1 MYIQVYLN
9 IYFSNTISSEYD
21 FIFNVYLNIMKKYKN
36 IFLTAIFIVAGM
48 LAVMTNLHKSN
59 KNVLKNSIK
68 LNAYY
73 NVKSTTNNKS
83 ANYQNIKN
91 LNFTINDNSNNLNNI
106 ILNSEENIY
115 GFKNT
120 YKLASLPLKIIK
132 IESRINNIKKE
143 IKIENTKRN
152 SEIKNINTS
161 FVADEVIS
169 YSNYIKISK
178 ENLFHP
184 LNFSNIVSKN
194 NNSYKLSLKIDGRKI
209 APSIQAAFGMVAGGL
224 TITAAGL
231 TMYGAV
237 RFCKILIKRAELYEK
252 VISHIKTATW

>member
-1 MYIQVYLN
+1 MI
-9 IYFSNTISSEYD
+9 
-21 FIFNVYLNIMKKYKN
+21 KYKS

-91 LNFTINDNSNNLNNI
+91 LNFTINDNSNNLNYI

-152 SEIKNINTS
+152 SEIKNIKTS
-161 FVADEVIS
+161 FVANEVIS

-184 LNFSNIVSKN
+184 LNFSNIVSKSN
-194 NNSYKLSLKIDGRKI
+194 NNNKLSLTVAGHKISVSNQI
-209 APSIQAAFGMVAGGL
+209 AFGIIVGDL
-224 TITAAGL
+224 TITAGAISL
-231 TMYGAV
+231 YGTFKFYKMIV
-237 RFCKILIKRAELYEK
+237 KKTELYKKLMSYIQTEEG
-252 VISHIKTATW
+252 ISILPNQRENVFFGIEE